1 MIQKKYFDFKD
12 SLNENIQQAKVYLK
26 NLAFKK
32 KKEAAGDTDQA
43 ITLSPEEVR
52 AAETNPNFI
61 KIRDLCKDAP
71 GYTFLFTKIYFEELD
86 PNQDYTDQEK
96 FDTVKNLFDR
106 VKSLGNLVKD
116 LPMPLDR
123 YAAIK
128 PTDDDQRPISE
139 RIDDDI
145 DKLLIE
151 KSYKKF
157 YNELLPN
164 QKKWVDEAIQQ
175 QKEKLREIG
184 IGFGEMGKDDSGKV
198 DEKQQKSLQRVFYA
212 KLKDFKNLNELIDY
226 ALNYLKSINNGQ
238 FSKFMQKID
247 EVNTK
252 FGPQNGARIVYDKD
266 GYLVIEVMTYIANR
280 ELNGHTSHCIAR
292 SQSYW
297 DNYLQDYN
305 KQYYVYNFNLE
316 PTNSRSVIGMT
327 IKPNGDISAAHDKLD
342 ASVQSSFRTII
353 KDLGLPMDVFGPMS
367 KEEQEIK
374 RKRIEAS
381 RKIVQTDID
390 VESATKALEDGADP
404 NTRGGTPLKNAVKS
418 DNIELVNLLL
428 QRGAFP
434 NIVDSSSSET
444 AISLAKN
451 LEMVKLLVSK
461 GATLNSSV
469 FKNVATNPE
478 STEYLLKAGLDP
490 NFDRGFPF
498 RQAAKKGDIGSMELL
513 LKYADNV
520 PGEKLSLKEKQL
532 MMVSERRLMALK
544 FAVGQGNIDCIIF
557 ILDKLKT
564 LGFESLQKNS
574 EMFIKEMIDFASSSD
589 AMGEK
594 QKPEVIKSLQDW
606 YLKNYGGGM
615 KESNRFFSFDK
626 FLY

>member
-26 NLAFKK
+26 NLALKK
-32 KKEAAGDTDQA
+32 KKQEAGETDQPV
-43 ITLSPEEVR
+43 TLSPEEVR

-61 KIRDLCKDAP
+61 KIKDLCRDAP
-71 GYTFLFTKIYFEELD
+71 GYTFLFTKIYFDELEAS
-86 PNQDYTDQEK
+86 QDYTDQEK

-106 VKSLGNLVKD
+106 VKSLGNMVKD

-157 YNELLPN
+157 HNELLPN
-164 QKKWVDEAIQQ
+164 QKKWVDDAIQQ

-184 IGFGEMGKDDSGKV
+184 IGFGEMGKDESGKV

-212 KLKDFKNLNELIDY
+212 KLKDFKNLDELIDY
-226 ALNYLKSINNGQ
+226 ALNYLKSLSNGQ
-238 FSKFMQKID
+238 FSKFIQKID

-252 FGPQNGARIVYDKD
+252 FGPQNGAKIVYDQD
-266 GYLVIEVMTYIANR
+266 GFLVIEVMTYIANR

-297 DNYLQDYN
+297 GSYLEDYN

-316 PTNSRSVIGMT
+316 PTNAKSVIGMT
-327 IKPNGDISAAHDKLD
+327 IKPNGDIRAAHDKLD
-342 ASVQSSFRTII
+342 SNVLSSFRTII
-353 KDLGLPMDVFGPMS
+353 KDFGLPMDVFGPMS

-374 RKRIEAS
+374 RRRIEAS
-381 RKIVQTDID
+381 RKIIQANID
-390 VESATKALEDGADP
+390 VESATKALDDGADP
-404 NTRGGTPLKNAVKS
+404 NASSGTPLKNAVKA
-418 DNIELVNLLL
+418 DNLELTNLLL

-434 NIVDSSSSET
+434 NIVDSNSSDT
-444 AISLAKN
+444 VISHAKN

-469 FKNVATNPE
+469 FRNVATNPE
-478 STEYLLKAGLDP
+478 TTEYLLKAGLDP

-498 RQAAKKGDIGSMELL
+498 RSAAKKGDVESMELL
-513 LKYADNV
+513 LKYADNM
-520 PGEKLSLKEKQL
+520 PGEKLSIKEKQL
-532 MMVSERRLMALK
+532 MMVSERRMMALK
-544 FAVGQGNIDCIIF
+544 WAVGQGNINSIIF
-557 ILDKLKT
+557 ILDKLKE
-564 LGFESLQKNS
+564 LGFSDLQKNS
-574 EMFIKEMIDFASSSD
+574 EMFIKEMIDYASASD
-589 AMGEK
+589 AIEEK
-594 QKPEVIKSLQDW
+594 QKPEVIKSLQNW

-615 KESNRFFSFDK
+615 KESNRFYSFKK